1 MYEGGGFSAR
11 LSYNLRGKFLD
22 RRDFR
27 GPAGPENANDAGRDI
42 YREVGEPA
50 PRLDLSTSY
59 TISDKFTVF
68 FDWTNILEKPL
79 ETYLS
84 SARNGEPR
92 ADYIRFLRFEE
103 TTYSL
108 GIRAR
113 L

>member
-11 LSYNLRGKFLD
+11 LSYNKRGKFLD

-27 GPAGPENANDAGRDI
+27 GPADNPNHPDRDL
-42 YREVGEPA
+42 YTEVGKPA

-59 TISDKFTVF
+59 TVNDKLTVF

-79 ETYLS
+79 KTYFES
-84 SARNGEPR
+84 GRDGAPR
-92 ADYIRFLRFEE
+92 AEYIRFLRYEE
-103 TTYSL
+103 TTFSL